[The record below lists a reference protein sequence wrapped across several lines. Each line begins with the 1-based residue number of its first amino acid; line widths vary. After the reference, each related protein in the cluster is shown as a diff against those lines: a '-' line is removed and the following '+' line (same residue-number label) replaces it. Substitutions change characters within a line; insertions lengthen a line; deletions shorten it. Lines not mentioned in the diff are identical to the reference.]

1 MSTPTI
7 MTMTRPAR
15 MASDAG
21 PTGDELTAG
30 GLHALLAWMSPSFP
44 VGAYT
49 YSHGLERV
57 IEDGAVCDAATLHG
71 WLDGV
76 LRHGAGRSD
85 AVLLAHAMSAATPG
99 DERTF
104 RELLELSLALQP
116 SSERRLE
123 ASAQGDAFA
132 SAVAAAWTPPVDTPA
147 GQLFARLTSG
157 ADAVPRG
164 GWTYCMALAASAAA
178 WGLPAGTVVS
188 AGLHAFAANLVS
200 AAVRAVPL
208 GQTDGQRVLSRL
220 GTTIRIVAGEALVAP
235 LSDIGGCA
243 FATDIASMNHE
254 VQYTRLF
261 RS

>member
-1 MSTPTI
+1 MI
-7 MTMTRPAR
+7 MHTHTTMTRPPC
-15 MASDAG
+15 MTPDGGPAG
-21 PTGDELTAG
+21 GGLPTG

-57 IEDGAVCDAATLHG
+57 IEDGTVFDAATLYA

-85 AVLLAHAMSAATPG
+85 AVLLVHAMSAATLG
-99 DERTF
+99 DEKAF

-123 ASAQGDAFA
+123 AGAQGDAFA
-132 SAVAAAWTPPVDTPA
+132 SAVAAAWAPPLETA
-147 GQLFARLTSG
+147 ASRLFARLTTG
-157 ADAVPRG
+157 PDAVPRG
-164 GWTYCMALAASAAA
+164 GWTYCAALAASAAA

-220 GTTIRIVAGEALVAP
+220 GTTIRIVAGEALLAP

-243 FATDIASMNHE
+243 FAADIASMNHE
-254 VQYTRLF
+254 TQYTRLF